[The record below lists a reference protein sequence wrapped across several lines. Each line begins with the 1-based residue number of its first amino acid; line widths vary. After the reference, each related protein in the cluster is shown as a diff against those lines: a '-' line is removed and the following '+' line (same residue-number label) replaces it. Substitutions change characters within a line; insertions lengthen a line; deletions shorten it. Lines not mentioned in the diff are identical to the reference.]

1 MNVVPLNVAM
11 TVNSPRIPLE
21 IVEFV
26 IDVLNVDD
34 EIDAIKACSQTC
46 KVFFPAVGNTFFSRI
61 DLDLRL
67 NSRHISPNHDSDDA
81 PPRRMRLFLDL
92 LDQTPDI
99 TFYVQ
104 DLDLY
109 IYLEDSD
116 RPRTIRAL
124 NMLSNLTAF
133 SLRHDFSGLG
143 DFNTLNWGDLCP
155 NFITCIHHII
165 SSPKLTQ
172 LEFASFTNFPLS
184 TFSWCGGGLEELSL
198 KSVELSTNGSTF
210 PVMTPLR
217 LRALSC
223 DEAGVI
229 LVGQILLIKSEYPI
243 MDLTLVHRFIA
254 SLHEAGGNICMR
266 EILSSSEVLTEV
278 HLLGTTSHT
287 YRGVGQSIA
296 SSLNTLQTFQLSIF
310 TSSLIHNIIPE
321 ICTELK
327 VLAAAPNLHHVV
339 IRLSL
344 DILYR
349 FRAGVLLALDN
360 LLTGPG
366 FRRFQSVGF
375 HVNGSASLEL
385 GDAHEFKEAMEQ
397 VILEEFISLPRSG
410 VRTVD
415 TSVTLQSF

>member
-1 MNVVPLNVAM
+1 
-11 TVNSPRIPLE
+11 
-21 IVEFV
+21 
-26 IDVLNVDD
+26 
-34 EIDAIKACSQTC
+34 
-46 KVFFPAVGNTFFSRI
+46 
-61 DLDLRL
+61 
-67 NSRHISPNHDSDDA
+67 
-81 PPRRMRLFLDL
+81 MRLFLDL

-349 FRAGVLLALDN
+349 FRADVLLALDN